1 MIRYNEMMTNWR
13 KPAEQILGP
22 FYFHSFLLIFSAHPT
37 CDCHQYDDE
46 VDDDDIG
53 EEYDDYDPKL

>member
-1 MIRYNEMMTNWR
+1 MMTNWR

-53 EEYDDYDPKL
+53 EEYDDDDPKL